1 MFVSEN
7 ASQVKML
14 NALLLLVG
22 VATIGAGLYFAA
34 IDRLLLTAAVCL
46 LGLVPAGALAYA
58 LSRMEPR
65 PTGSRLVER
74 QRRIAFLGLALGA
87 VSLFVGGVLA
97 IVSPGSLATLLLWTG
112 PGLVVGGILVLAT
125 VRHGDKSAD

>member
-87 VSLFVGGVLA
+87 AALFLGSARHRVAWLPRNTPPVDGAGVGGR
-97 IVSPGSLATLLLWTG
+97 
-112 PGLVVGGILVLAT
+112 GILVLAT